1 MKLFKRSLSAFS
13 RHRIH
18 QLSDIREVSGSSR
31 GNTLRSKPIG
41 SPDGHSEAVV
51 GDDTTEQIDRA
62 QEISL
67 DDISPPEDKGA
78 LGGMRSRAGS
88 TIGLPV
94 KAVPE
99 RRTSASL
106 LGHSSTS
113 RPPSEKKFPS
123 RTLPTPSLTGLTVPS
138 RGRSQS
144 PVREALQLDAVS
156 PEKLRRSPS
165 KTFIRPAPPL
175 EFLENGP
182 FRHSRIDMSVQLP
195 APLFVGGGTIEG
207 NINIAVD
214 GGPLQKSKAKPIFI
228 SKLTIDVIG
237 VEEVDDGRRWIFLS
251 LATDVFNESHPPP
264 VTLVNSHLPV
274 SRSELFWTLKPARAS
289 VPFCVNLPLNVG
301 PPSYSS
307 KHAGIRY
314 YVCPTLSIESGGKQS
329 VLRQMCNVQM
339 LTVYNPEKALAS
351 LPNPLLAS
359 DSISIQ
365 SGAEVQRIE
374 LTAGLHRQIW
384 VNGAMIFVDIHVAN
398 KSSKIIK
405 KIEVKLVKSI
415 LWYTHLAAG
424 TGGKIAN
431 HLRLPKRT
439 DKELVS
445 TSTMKKSKD
454 WTGILP
460 NSSEIRTCDVSVPP
474 GLVTI
479 STGRFFEVR
488 YFLNV
493 TLTVSAFRAVAVEL
507 PVTIV
512 HMNSLDILPNSLAQV
527 AASIEAK
534 RTRTVPVDRDHPR
547 YPSFHQGQAFA
558 APRRQSLDRAREE
571 GAGLKAE
578 ELNAL
583 TRDLDDSPRRYRYA
597 TGQGHERK
605 VTVSTAM
612 SGHSVPPG
620 RPSGVDSSH
629 HHHTRQ
635 PSCYHCHS
643 EQDRC
648 VATKASISS
657 FAGPRLPRLQLSTS
671 GLGFSDSEFEIAP
684 NTPPRKVMLSE
695 SERQMI
701 LQQREEKLQRQQ
713 SRKSKYQQTLRRN
726 TVNKERVP
734 GSQSGYWGWKNV
746 AVESKRTTTQPNS
759 DDSRWAGVQR
769 VHSARTERSEK
780 RRSKPT
786 RMRSKTNPER
796 LGSRPP
802 THQRLEGS
810 FDRSNRMPIPMR
822 PSLDAA
828 RRMSYDQVSRNGKN
842 PALRSEWL

>member
-1 MKLFKRSLSAFS
+1 M
-13 RHRIH
+13 
-18 QLSDIREVSGSSR
+18 G
-31 GNTLRSKPIG
+31 
-41 SPDGHSEAVV
+41 
-51 GDDTTEQIDRA
+51 
-62 QEISL
+62 
-67 DDISPPEDKGA
+67 
-78 LGGMRSRAGS
+78 SRAAS
-88 TIGLPV
+88 ATRLPV
-94 KAVPE
+94 KDVPE

-113 RPPSEKKFPS
+113 RPPSEKEFPS
-123 RTLPTPSLTGLTVPS
+123 RTRSTPSRTGLTVPS

-144 PVREALQLDAVS
+144 PVGKVLQLDAVS

-175 EFLENGP
+175 EFIDTAP
-182 FRHSRIDMSVQLP
+182 SRHGRIDMNVKLP

-207 NINIAVD
+207 SVNIVVD
-214 GGPLQKSKAKPIFI
+214 GGPLQKSKTKPIFI

-251 LATDVFNESHPPP
+251 LVTDVFSESHPPP
-264 VTLVNSHLPV
+264 MTLVNSQLPASHL
-274 SRSELFWTLKPARAS
+274 ELFWTLKPGCAS

-301 PPSYSS
+301 PPSYAS

-314 YVCPTLSIESGGKQS
+314 YVCPTLSIRSGSKQS
-329 VLRQMCNVQM
+329 VLRQMCNIQM

-374 LTAGLHRQIW
+374 LTAGLHRQTW
-384 VNGAMIFVDIHVAN
+384 VNGAMIFVDVHVAN
-398 KSSKIIK
+398 KSSKNIK
-405 KIEVKLVKSI
+405 KIEVRLVKTT

-445 TSTMKKSKD
+445 TSTTKKSKD

-460 NSSEIRTCDVSVPP
+460 NSSEIRTCDISVPP

-488 YFLNV
+488 YFLDV
-493 TLTVSAFRAVAVEL
+493 TVTVSTFRAISVEL
-507 PVTIV
+507 PVTII

-534 RTRTVPVDRDHPR
+534 RTSTVPVGQDHPQ

-558 APRRQSLDRAREE
+558 APRRQSLDRARDE
-571 GAGLKAE
+571 GAGLIAE
-578 ELNAL
+578 ELSAL

-597 TGQGHERK
+597 TGQSHERT
-605 VTVSTAM
+605 VTVSNDM
-612 SGHSVPPG
+612 PGHSVLPG
-620 RPSGVDSSH
+620 RPSGIGSSH
-629 HHHTRQ
+629 HHHTRH
-635 PSCYHCHS
+635 PSCYHCHF
-643 EQDRC
+643 EQGRC
-648 VATKASISS
+648 VDKKASIASL
-657 FAGPRLPRLQLSTS
+657 AGPKLPRLQLSTS

-684 NTPPRKVMLSE
+684 NSPPRKVMLSE
-695 SERQMI
+695 SERHMI

-713 SRKSKYQQTLRRN
+713 SQKSKYQPASGHN
-726 TVNKERVP
+726 TVKKERVP
-734 GSQSGYWGWKNV
+734 VSQSGYWGWKNV
-746 AVESKRTTTQPNS
+746 AVEFERTVPQLNS
-759 DDSRWAGVQR
+759 DDGRWAGVQR
-769 VHSARTERSEK
+769 VHSARTEHSEK

-796 LGSRPP
+796 LGKRPLA
-802 THQRLEGS
+802 HQRLEGS
-810 FDRSNRMPIPMR
+810 FDRSNRLPIVMR
-822 PSLDAA
+822 PSSDVAC
-828 RRMSYDQVSRNGKN
+828 RMSHDQISRNAKN
-842 PALRSEWL
+842 PVPRSEWL